1 MYRPYKIKPV
11 VQILNFYTLF
21 HAHYPQDYS
30 FRGETHD
37 FWECFFVRKGEVR
50 VSGNERVYVLKEGE
64 LILHQ
69 PQELHRFVV
78 TSEGG
83 ADVLTFSFDGAGAL
97 LEELKNS
104 AFSLSDAQE
113 GMLLPVIEAAEK
125 EDFFCRT
132 TAGHMKKDETAGGR
146 ADRTSED
153 RVLYTASFCRC
164 MDKSGWS
171 RRRIPEARSSF
182 GMR

>member
-83 ADVLTFSFDGAGAL
+83 ADVLTFSFDG
-97 LEELKNS
+97 
-104 AFSLSDAQE
+104 QE
-113 GMLLPVIEAAEK
+113 C
-125 EDFFCRT
+125 FW
-132 TAGHMKKDETAGGR
+132 
-146 ADRTSED
+146 
-153 RVLYTASFCRC
+153 
-164 MDKSGWS
+164 KS
-171 RRRIPEARSSF
+171 
-182 GMR
+182 

>member
-83 ADVLTFSFDGAGAL
+83 ADVLTFSFDGAGVL

-125 EDFFCRT
+125 RGLFLPD
-132 TAGHMKKDETAGGR
+132 DGR
-146 ADRTSED
+146 AYEKKMKRLEAELIELQKIGCYIQLLFLSLHGQKRLE
-153 RVLYTASFCRC
+153 
-164 MDKSGWS
+164 
-171 RRRIPEARSSF
+171 PETDSCECIGR
-182 GMR
+182 MT